1 MQNSEQLV
9 VSLSSDPTKMTEIKL
24 LKYYEILKFYII
36 IYTMIEIRLLQDNG
50 GMGGGGLKI
59 WFNVKKCF
67 IFQEE

>member
-1 MQNSEQLV
+1 MYVYCGTCLTMQNSEQLV

-50 GMGGGGLKI
+50 GMGGGG
-59 WFNVKKCF
+59 
-67 IFQEE
+67 